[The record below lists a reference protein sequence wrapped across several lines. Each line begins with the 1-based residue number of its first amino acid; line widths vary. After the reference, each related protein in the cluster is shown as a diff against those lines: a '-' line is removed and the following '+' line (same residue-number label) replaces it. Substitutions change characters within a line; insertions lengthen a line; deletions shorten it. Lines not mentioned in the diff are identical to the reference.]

1 MAGVMPTTAAEANMK
16 ILQQIASA
24 MAAPDADLEQLA
36 AMQKQVLATIRAPYD
51 TPSPGSAAAGPGAA
65 MNLSNGAGPPSPGAP
80 APGALSPMLAA
91 MMSGA
96 GGAGGGAAMGPPSLR
111 PGSTQP
117 GGLATRTPPN
127 MDELRRILTP
137 G

>member
-1 MAGVMPTTAAEANMK
+1 MAGVMPTTASEANMK
-16 ILQQIASA
+16 LLQQIVTA

-36 AMQKQVLATIRAPYD
+36 AMQKQVLASIRAPYD

-65 MNLSNGAGPPSPGAP
+65 MNLSTGATPPSPGAP
-80 APGALSPMLAA
+80 APGQLSPMLAA
-91 MMSGA
+91 MMSN
-96 GGAGGGAAMGPPSLR
+96 AGGGTPAGPPSLP
-111 PGSTQP
+111 PGSAQS

-127 MDELRRILTP
+127 MDELRRILTV